1 MRYLCLFLGMISLAA
16 CQDARDATPME
27 RHTFARFYESSMGQ
41 RAVAACEYDGGYVL
55 LGSRLT
61 PDDTTGM
68 LIRTG
73 SRGEVLWTSELPG
86 IIPKSLL
93 VGSNAFFVF
102 GDSIHVNPESPDVND
117 LVIESALLYRI
128 SINGSPTG
136 KLVIADRSPSNR
148 VDYGA
153 NAITVNGQ
161 DDIIALG
168 TFREPGLNATERPFV
183 AALNATTFDTLWHK
197 RYNVIDRDYVN
208 ARTVHY
214 TADGYVVW
222 ASAILKEQQTFERTY
237 LSIPFIRETSVFEN
251 SDVFGATTDQ
261 KLLVGDIQCASSPE
275 FGYGI
280 VGTHAAPSGD
290 NANLFFARVSS
301 GGNFIAGSERYFDG
315 ELSASNIS
323 VAALESASSDA
334 GTALCATSDG
344 GFVLA
349 GTMSTTPQRGN
360 GGRDIF
366 LVKVNGM
373 GDILWNKVWGGTGDE
388 AIGSITETAD
398 GGLLLCGSRDASGL
412 PAMFLI
418 KTNAAGEIQ
427 D

>member
-1 MRYLCLFLGMISLAA
+1 MRYACLILGIACLVA
-16 CQDARDATPME
+16 CQDARDARPME
-27 RHTFARFYESSMGQ
+27 RTTFARFYESSMGQ
-41 RAVAACEYDGGYVL
+41 RAVAAREFDGGYVL

-61 PDDTTGM
+61 PDDTTGL

-73 SRGEVLWTSELPG
+73 GRGEVLWTSELPG
-86 IIPKSLL
+86 IIPKSLV
-93 VGSNAFFVF
+93 VGTDAFFVF
-102 GDSIHVNPESPDVND
+102 GDSILVNPESPDVND
-117 LVIESALLYRI
+117 LIIQSALLYRI
-128 SINGSPTG
+128 SFSGSPTK
-136 KLVIADRSPSNR
+136 KLVIADRSLSNR
-148 VDYGA
+148 IDYTA
-153 NAITVNGQ
+153 NAITLNSQ

-168 TFREPGLNATERPFV
+168 TFREPGVNATERPFV
-183 AALNATTFDTLWHK
+183 AALGADTFDTLWHK
-197 RYNVIDRDYVN
+197 QYNIIDRDYVN

-214 TADGYVVW
+214 TAEGYVVW

-251 SDVFGATTDQ
+251 NDVFGATTDQ
-261 KLLVGDIQCASSPE
+261 KLLVGDIQRASTPE

-301 GGNFIAGSERYFDG
+301 DGNFVAGSERYFDG
-315 ELSASNIS
+315 QLSASDTP
-323 VAALESASSDA
+323 VATFESASSDA
-334 GTALCATSDG
+334 GEALCATRDG

-349 GTMSTTPQRGN
+349 GTMSTTPLRGN

-412 PAMFLI
+412 PSMFLI
-418 KTNAAGEIQ
+418 KMNATGEIQ

>member
-1 MRYLCLFLGMISLAA
+1 MRYACLILGIAWLVA
-16 CQDARDATPME
+16 CQEARDAKPME
-27 RHTFARFYESSMGQ
+27 RFTFARFYESSMGQ
-41 RAVAACEYDGGYVL
+41 RAVAAREFDDGYVL

-61 PDDTTGM
+61 PDDTTGL

-73 SRGEVLWTSELPG
+73 NRGDVLWMSELPG

-93 VGSNAFFVF
+93 IGTDAFFVF
-102 GDSIHVNPESPDVND
+102 GDSIHVNPESSDVND
-117 LVIESALLYRI
+117 LIIQSALLYRI
-128 SINGSPTG
+128 SFNGSPDR
-136 KLVIADRSPSNR
+136 KLIIADRAASNR
-148 VDYGA
+148 IDYKA
-153 NAITVNGQ
+153 NAITLNSQ
-161 DDIIALG
+161 NNIIALG
-168 TFREPGLNATERPFV
+168 TFREPGLNTTERPFV
-183 AALNATTFDTLWHK
+183 AALEADAFDTLWHK
-197 RYNVIDRDYVN
+197 RYNIIDRDYVN

-251 SDVFGATTDQ
+251 NDVFGATTDQ
-261 KLLVGDIQCASSPE
+261 KLLAGDIQCASIPE

-280 VGTHAAPSGD
+280 AGTHAAPSGD
-290 NANLFFARVSS
+290 NANLFFARVTSD
-301 GGNFIAGSERYFDG
+301 GNFIAGSERYFDG
-315 ELSASNIS
+315 QLSASNTP
-323 VAALESASSDA
+323 VAAFESASIDT
-334 GTALCATSDG
+334 GEALCATSDG
-344 GFVLA
+344 GFVIA
-349 GTMSTTPQRGN
+349 GTMSTTPLRGN

-373 GDILWNKVWGGTGDE
+373 GDILWNRVWGGTGDE
-388 AIGSITETAD
+388 AIGSIAETAD

-418 KTNAAGEIQ
+418 KTNARGEIQ

>member
-1 MRYLCLFLGMISLAA
+1 MRSAWLILVIASLMA
-16 CQDARDATPME
+16 CQEAQDASPME
-27 RHTFARFYESSMGQ
+27 RITFARFYESSMGQ
-41 RAVAACEYDGGYVL
+41 RAVVAREFEGGYIL

-61 PDDTTGM
+61 PADTTGL

-73 SRGEVLWTSELPG
+73 ARGEVLWTSELPG

-93 VGSNAFFVF
+93 IGTNSFFVF
-102 GDSIHVNPESPDVND
+102 GDSIHVDPESPNVND
-117 LVIESALLYRI
+117 LITQSALLYRI
-128 SINGSPTG
+128 SFSGSPTG
-136 KLVIADRSPSNR
+136 KMVIADRSPSNR
-148 VDYGA
+148 IDYRA
-153 NAITVNGQ
+153 DALTLNSQN
-161 DDIIALG
+161 DIITLG
-168 TFREPGLNATERPFV
+168 TFREPGVTATERPFV
-183 AALNATTFDTLWHK
+183 AALNANTFDTLWHK
-197 RYNVIDRDYVN
+197 HYNVIDRDYVN

-214 TADGYVVW
+214 TPDGYVVW

-251 SDVFGATTDQ
+251 NDVFGATTDQ
-261 KLLVGDIQCASSPE
+261 KLLVADIQRASVPE

-290 NANLFFARVSS
+290 NANLFFARVTSS
-301 GGNFIAGSERYFDG
+301 GNFIAGSERYFDG
-315 ELSASNIS
+315 TLSAANMP
-323 VAALESASSDA
+323 VAVLESASSDS
-334 GTALCATSDG
+334 GEALCATSDG

-349 GTMSTTPQRGN
+349 GTMSTTPLRGN

-366 LVKVNGM
+366 LVKVNGL

-388 AIGSITETAD
+388 AIGSITETSD

-418 KTNAAGEIQ
+418 KTNANGEIQ